1 MEIVRQPPVHI
12 SPVDET
18 PLSWQWINGQTPQ
31 DFTGWSGEFLIENCG
46 AVVFR
51 EAVTLATGLVSV
63 TVPAETAERIKSARK
78 IDGLFQVRFTAP
90 TPSQNAVW
98 QGPVVVLDIIT

>member
-1 MEIVRQPPVHI
+1 MGIVRQPPVSL

-31 DFTGWSGEFLIENCG
+31 DFTGWTAEFLIENCG

-51 EAVTLATGLVSV
+51 DAVTLAAGSVSV
-63 TVPAETAERIKSARK
+63 TVPAETAERIKSARQ
-78 IDGLFQVRFTAP
+78 IDGLFQIRFISP
-90 TPSQNAVW
+90 TPSQNTVW